1 MVEPGDNGTKITELL
16 PLSRLVFG
24 LIDTFFKLLDSFIF
38 AFFWSEKMLKIIVEL
53 LSIFDGPLAPEVTLF
68 QSFLL

>member
-1 MVEPGDNGTKITELL
+1 MVEPGDNGTKITELF